1 VLYTFRVDDMMRKA
15 CTLLL
20 PLSLVAL
27 VACDG
32 IDLGASR
39 RSNVRAGERSS
50 DVTEAP
56 AAASPAPAPAPLAAP
71 ASRWLHTRGA
81 SIVDASGAAVR
92 LTGISWFGFETS
104 TFAPHGLWERPLDA
118 ILDDVVALGYN
129 MLRIPFATQMLDAG
143 STSNGIDFAQNPGL
157 AGKKPIEV
165 LDALVASAG
174 ARGLRIV
181 LDRHRPDAAA
191 QSALWYTAE
200 YSEARWIDDWK
211 MLAQRY
217 AKDPTVIGFDLH
229 NEPHGAAT
237 WGSGDQAT
245 DWRLAAE
252 RAGAAVQSVN
262 PELLVVV
269 EGVET
274 VDGQGTWWGGNL
286 RAAKRAPVRLPVA
299 NHVVYSPHEYPA
311 SVAPQPWLSAPD
323 FPANLPAVWD
333 ETWGYLVAE
342 DVAPV
347 WIGELGTKYESAGDQ
362 AWLGALASYIAR
374 TQMSF
379 AFWCLN
385 PDSSTGGILKGDW
398 QTTEASKQAIV
409 TPILAPSLH

>member
-1 VLYTFRVDDMMRKA
+1 MMRNA
-15 CTLLL
+15 CTLLFT
-20 PLSLVAL
+20 LSLF
-27 VACDG
+27 ACDA
-32 IDLGASR
+32 IDLGTAP
-39 RSNVRAGERSS
+39 RSNVRPGERTTE
-50 DVTEAP
+50 VTDAPISTPTTP
-56 AAASPAPAPAPLAAP
+56 AATPAPSAP
-71 ASRWLHTRGA
+71 SRWLHTRGA
-81 SIVDASGAAVR
+81 KIVDASGAIVR

-104 TFAPHGLWERPLDA
+104 TFAPHGLWKRPLEA
-118 ILDDVVALGYN
+118 ILDDVAALGYN
-129 MLRIPFATQMLDAG
+129 MLRVPFATQMLDAG
-143 STSNGIDFAQNPGL
+143 SMPSGIDFAQNPAL
-157 AGKKPIEV
+157 AGKTPLEV
-165 LDALVASAG
+165 LDALIAG
-174 ARGLRIV
+174 AAARGLRVV
-181 LDRHRPDAAA
+181 LDRHRPDAEA
-191 QSALWYTAE
+191 QSALWYTAA

-237 WGSGDQAT
+237 WGSGELAT

-252 RAGAAVQSVN
+252 RAGAAVQAVN
-262 PELLVVV
+262 PELLVFV

-274 VDGQGTWWGGNL
+274 VLGQGTWWGGNL
-286 RAAKRAPVRLPVA
+286 RAAKQSPVRLPVA

-342 DVAPV
+342 DLAPV
-347 WIGELGTKYESAGDQ
+347 WIGELGTKYETPGDQ
-362 AWLGALASYIAR
+362 TWLGALASYIAR
-374 TQMSF
+374 TEMSF

-398 QTTEASKQAIV
+398 RTTEASKQAMV
-409 TPILAPSLH
+409 APILAQSLH